1 MGCNYHKIK
10 GNPELQQKE
19 SNRISSYLNDKYKN
33 DEEFREKKKQYQKEY
48 RERKRIQKQNEEQSK
63 TETFPDIITG

>member
-19 SNRISSYLNDKYKN
+19 SQRISSYLNDKYKN
-33 DEEFREKKKQYQKEY
+33 NEEFREKKKQYQKEY
-48 RERKRIQKQNEEQSK
+48 RERRKLEKKMQEQAR
-63 TETFPDIITG
+63 TEILPDIITG